1 MTEHLSEENKEKIAT
16 AQRKNIESLEVF
28 KESISEGIQEIEKQI
43 LLDSELVI
51 MFATY
56 LLRQEKINNMQI
68 EDLYQLELHDNKKNK
83 DFLNKE
89 GGELI
94 SVLEQQNENFAE
106 VLKICYDPAVS
117 ILFLLKKPTNN
128 KLLCKSEI
136 NIDSIQHRITN
147 DISFKNNGDTYIL
160 LINDNTLCLY
170 NNCVSPNIYVDKN
183 TAQKIV
189 DDYNSQKTEFP
200 DKLILFELDYDKKI
214 RALPTQRSYG
224 DMTY

>member
-1 MTEHLSEENKEKIAT
+1 MTEHLSKENKEKIAT
-16 AQRKNIESLEVF
+16 AERKNIESLEVL
-28 KESISEGIQEIEKQI
+28 KKSISEGIQEIEKQI

-51 MFATY
+51 MFAATY
-56 LLRQEKINNMQI
+56 LLRQEEINNMQI
-68 EDLYQLELHDNKKNK
+68 EDLYQLELHDNKKNI

-94 SVLEQQNENFAE
+94 SVLERQNENFAE
-106 VLKICYDPAVS
+106 VLKICDDPAVS

-147 DISFKNNGDTYIL
+147 DISFKNNCI
-160 LINDNTLCLY
+160 
-170 NNCVSPNIYVDKN
+170 SPNIYVHIT

-200 DKLILFELDYDKKI
+200 DTLILFELEYDKKI
-214 RALPTQRSYG
+214 EALPTLRSYG
-224 DMTY
+224 DMTYYNIHIYNYIP